1 MIIPGVA
8 AAYRSIPFSDNDFV
22 WKYNNKT
29 LNTYHHHH
37 YHNDNKNGDNIDDET
52 TFNLITSDIQVKNYN
67 CLHNDGNSSSSS
79 KSSSY
84 IDSKDCSEIYKN
96 GNYWQIHMPDFK
108 LIKEQFNGITT
119 NTPTITTTT
128 SATKTKATL
137 KNKNLKNIMLHI
149 EKDEKKK
156 RFIRKK
162 SKLVV
167 TWVVDTMEEVL
178 MLISY
183 GVDGIITNRPIEM
196 LYDLQRIYKH
206 YC

>member
-1 MIIPGVA
+1 MIIPGFA
-8 AAYRSIPFSDNDFV
+8 AAYRSIPFSDNDFI

-29 LNTYHHHH
+29 SNTYYHH
-37 YHNDNKNGDNIDDET
+37 HNDNKNGDIVDET
-52 TFNLITSDIQVKNYN
+52 TFNLITSNIQVKNNN
-67 CLHNDGNSSSSS
+67 CPHNDNDGNSSSS
-79 KSSSY
+79 KSSSF
-84 IDSKDCSEIYKN
+84 IDSKDCSEIYNN

-119 NTPTITTTT
+119 NTPTTTT
-128 SATKTKATL
+128 SATTTKATL

-156 RFIRKK
+156 RFIRNK

-178 MLISY
+178 ILLSY

>member
-1 MIIPGVA
+1 MSLIVSENA
-8 AAYRSIPFSDNDFV
+8 NV
-22 WKYNNKT
+22 NNES
-29 LNTYHHHH
+29 LNYEKKFPISH
-37 YHNDNKNGDNIDDET
+37 HNDNKNGDIDDET

-67 CLHNDGNSSSSS
+67 CLHNEGNSSSS

-84 IDSKDCSEIYKN
+84 IDSKDCSETYNN

-119 NTPTITTTT
+119 NIPTTTT
-128 SATKTKATL
+128 TYATKTKATL

>member
-22 WKYNNKT
+22 WKHSNKT

-37 YHNDNKNGDNIDDET
+37 HHHYDNKNGDIDDET
-52 TFNLITSDIQVKNYN
+52 AFNLITSDIQVKNNN
-67 CLHNDGNSSSSS
+67 CPHNDGNSSSS

-84 IDSKDCSEIYKN
+84 IVGKDCSEIYNN
-96 GNYWQIHMPDFK
+96 GNYWQIHMPDSK

-119 NTPTITTTT
+119 NTPTITTT
-128 SATKTKATL
+128 SATKIKATL

-178 MLISY
+178 ILLSY

-196 LYDLQRIYKH
+196 LFDLQRIYKH

>member
-8 AAYRSIPFSDNDFV
+8 AAYRSIPFSDNDFI
-22 WKYNNKT
+22 WKNNNKT
-29 LNTYHHHH
+29 SNTYYHH
-37 YHNDNKNGDNIDDET
+37 HNDNKHGDIDDET

-67 CLHNDGNSSSSS
+67 CPHNDNDRNSSSSS

-84 IDSKDCSEIYKN
+84 IDSKDCSEIIYNN

-119 NTPTITTTT
+119 NTPTTTT
-128 SATKTKATL
+128 ATTTKATL
-137 KNKNLKNIMLHI
+137 KNKNLKNVMLHI

-156 RFIRKK
+156 RFIRNK

-178 MLISY
+178 ILLSY

>member
-1 MIIPGVA
+1 
-8 AAYRSIPFSDNDFV
+8 
-22 WKYNNKT
+22 
-29 LNTYHHHH
+29 
-37 YHNDNKNGDNIDDET
+37 
-52 TFNLITSDIQVKNYN
+52 
-67 CLHNDGNSSSSS
+67 
-79 KSSSY
+79 
-84 IDSKDCSEIYKN
+84 
-96 GNYWQIHMPDFK
+96 MPDFK

-119 NTPTITTTT
+119 NIPTTTTTT

-149 EKDEKKK
+149 EKDKKKK